1 MKHHE
6 LTSLLTA
13 LDVLNRLNTCAVA
26 TVKTRDGKEVWEYQE
41 CNPLHKPKGQ
51 SCDSVTHYAGKLAQS
66 LTLIQGAGRKRPKL
80 LGVARVW
87 ALFGAKVSV
96 MVLQKRSAVI
106 AFTFEPG
113 ELAMLVGEN
122 PELLWTFTTGGGLLN
137 VKGESSIKEGD

>member
-26 TVKTRDGKEVWEYQE
+26 TVKTRNGKEVWEYQE

-87 ALFGAKVSV
+87 ALFGANMSV

-106 AFTFEPG
+106 SFTFEPG
-113 ELAMLVGEN
+113 ELEMLACEH
-122 PELLWTFTTGGGLLN
+122 PELLWTFANGGGLLN
-137 VKGESSIKEGD
+137 VNGESSIKEG